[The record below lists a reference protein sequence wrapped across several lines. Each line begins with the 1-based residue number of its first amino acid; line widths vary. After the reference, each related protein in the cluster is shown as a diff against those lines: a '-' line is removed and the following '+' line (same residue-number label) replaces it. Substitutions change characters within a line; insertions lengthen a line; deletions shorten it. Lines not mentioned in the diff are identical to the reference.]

1 MVFSAFLMK
10 MELLF
15 SSDELEDSNGTELT
29 LLFDFVLM
37 LQDINQFPNFSQ
49 T

>member
-1 MVFSAFLMK
+1 MK
-10 MELLF
+10 KELLV
-15 SSDELEDSNGTELT
+15 SNDELEYNNSTERTVPKFT

-37 LQDINQFPNFSQ
+37 LQDINQFLNFSQ